1 MTYKKKLE
9 QLNLKK
15 RLNAGY
21 FFVIALM
28 ILSGIISIAC
38 FSTLYTNLNHYIHGA
53 QTADTAVKMCR
64 IDVNIAARNI
74 REMAL
79 NDDTS

>member
-38 FSTLYTNLNHYIHGA
+38 FSTLYTNLNHYIHGG
-53 QTADTAVKMCR
+53 TDSRYRSK
-64 IDVNIAARNI
+64 DVP
-74 REMAL
+74 
-79 NDDTS
+79 D

>member
-28 ILSGIISIAC
+28 ILSGIISIA
-38 FSTLYTNLNHYIHGA
+38 I
-53 QTADTAVKMCR
+53 
-64 IDVNIAARNI
+64 
-74 REMAL
+74 
-79 NDDTS
+79 